1 MLFTQRLQRSNRCAM
16 PSNAVLGTDPLGSV
30 STAAGEV
37 NGQLVDLQGLFDEV
51 NGQLLR
57 ESGRIEGLQGAVAQ
71 CAKQTKELLGAR
83 GTMDGARS
91 YMG

>member
-1 MLFTQRLQRSNRCAM
+1 M